1 VTGEAQRPV
10 PSAGRFSSPLQQK
23 LGTGIGMAQPTF
35 TVAAAFA
42 QERDVHY
49 AVRLLSVAV
58 ESKIDFTMRC
68 VRGED
73 DSMQMCILEA
83 AFSDPTLTG
92 RVETAMAGAHG
103 VVVPADV
110 LAAAEA
116 G

>member
-1 VTGEAQRPV
+1 MAR
-10 PSAGRFSSPLQQK
+10 SS
-23 LGTGIGMAQPTF
+23 F

-58 ESKIDFTMRC
+58 ESKIDYTMRC

-83 AFSDPTLTG
+83 AFCDPALAP
-92 RVETAMAGAHG
+92 RVETAMTGAHG
-103 VVVPADV
+103 VVVPAEV
-110 LAAAEA
+110 LAAATT